1 MSASFQIELPKL
13 KLGPN
18 AFDFE
23 LDTAFFEDSD
33 AIAGATVKVR
43 VLLEKTDRLLDARF
57 DFQGLLTLGCDRC
70 LQPYAQSLSLSHRIV
85 YTFDEGL
92 KDLED
97 AEIVFVTRNMH
108 YLDLSQDFYDLVS
121 LQVPYRKAPC
131 EQPGFG
137 CLADDKVKALLAEAQ
152 EVAEAAIEPQDETVP
167 KTDPRWEAL
176 KKLRDTEE
184 E

>member
-1 MSASFQIELPKL
+1 VFSSAGVIGFFLVLEPCFSKFVLSASFQIELPKL

-18 AFDFE
+18 A
-23 LDTAFFEDSD
+23 
-33 AIAGATVKVR
+33 
-43 VLLEKTDRLLDARF
+43 F